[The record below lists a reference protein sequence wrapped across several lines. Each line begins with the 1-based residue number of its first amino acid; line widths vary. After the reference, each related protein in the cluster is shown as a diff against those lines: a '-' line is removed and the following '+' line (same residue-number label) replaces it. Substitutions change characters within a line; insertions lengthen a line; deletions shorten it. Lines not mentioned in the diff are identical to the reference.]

1 MSLPP
6 PPRPSTTLPVPGALR
21 TGAGPQRVLV
31 VDDSRSIRT
40 LLKIYLAGRAFD
52 FVEAETAEE
61 ALKLV
66 QARAVD
72 LVLTDFHL
80 EGMSGAELA
89 TRLKA
94 DPHSRRTPV
103 VMISGERD
111 VKGLQE
117 LALRAGVDG
126 VLPKPISCGQLMAM
140 VDRLLPPPRKG

>member
-1 MSLPP
+1 M
-6 PPRPSTTLPVPGALR
+6 
-21 TGAGPQRVLV
+21 
-31 VDDSRSIRT
+31 
-40 LLKIYLAGRAFD
+40 
-52 FVEAETAEE
+52 
-61 ALKLV
+61 
-66 QARAVD
+66 D
-72 LVLTDFHL
+72 LVLTDYHL